1 MLNKL
6 SKFTYDMALDLIT
19 SYYNIS
25 LTDAVNN
32 ICATATPF
40 GKNEYNRIAM
50 GVWIAP
56 DIFRERMDD
65 LVENLESVRVYLD
78 DFLIVASGSLEEYL
92 SKVKEVTKWLHLS
105 DLKFKIDRWK
115 FAVSKVEYLR

>member
-1 MLNKL
+1 
-6 SKFTYDMALDLIT
+6 
-19 SYYNIS
+19 
-25 LTDAVNN
+25 
-32 ICATATPF
+32 
-40 GKNEYNRIAM
+40 M

-56 DIFRERMDD
+56 DIFQERMDD